1 MTKKRSDPLRE
12 MLQLRERVNHL
23 FEEVLHRTA
32 GAEGRPELVSAGWKP
47 PVDLVETEDGYVFRA
62 DLPGVPADGIEVRIE
77 QGVLHIAGSREAD
90 SGRSPDA
97 FLRVERPQGRFV
109 LELSLPPS
117 VDPSG
122 IRASNRN
129 GVLEIRLPRLAADRE
144 RASIQVDVRG

>member
-1 MTKKRSDPLRE
+1 MTQNRSDPLRE
-12 MLQLRERVNHL
+12 MLHLRERVNGL

-62 DLPGVPADGIEVRIE
+62 DLPGVPADAIEERIE
-77 QGVLHIAGSREAD
+77 QGVLHIEGSREAD
-90 SGRSPDA
+90 TGRSPDA
-97 FLRVERPQGRFV
+97 FLRVERPQGRFF

-129 GVLEIRLPRLAADRE
+129 GVLEIRLPRQPEE
-144 RASIQVDVRG
+144 RGTPPIQVDVRG